1 MMELKHQATH
11 PREFTIGNWWEITKR
26 VVQKIQQGNMSLIAA
41 GVAFYFLL
49 AVFPLLAA
57 LISMYGFFVEPETLS
72 QHINILIGVIPEQSR
87 SILEE
92 QITGLVSTDDKALS
106 ISFFI
111 SLLLTIW
118 SGGKSSVALITA
130 CNISYQENERRSFF
144 KMVIARIVL
153 TLATVTFILLMLL
166 LVVVIP
172 LLLTY
177 VNESSRNI
185 LALLTWPLLLL
196 LFSLSLSCLYKY
208 APHRTTAKW
217 RWVIPG
223 ALLAT
228 FFWLGG
234 SFLFNLYIAHYAGY
248 NKTYGSMGG
257 VIILLM
263 WFYVTAYTVLLGA
276 EINAAAEL
284 QTVEDSTI
292 GDEKPQGDRGA
303 YVADN
308 GPEK

>member
-1 MMELKHQATH
+1 
-11 PREFTIGNWWEITKR
+11 
-26 VVQKIQQGNMSLIAA
+26 
-41 GVAFYFLL
+41 
-49 AVFPLLAA
+49 
-57 LISMYGFFVEPETLS
+57 
-72 QHINILIGVIPEQSR
+72 
-87 SILEE
+87 
-92 QITGLVSTDDKALS
+92 
-106 ISFFI
+106 
-111 SLLLTIW
+111 
-118 SGGKSSVALITA
+118 
-130 CNISYQENERRSFF
+130 
-144 KMVIARIVL
+144 
-153 TLATVTFILLMLL
+153 MLL

-177 VNESSRNI
+177 VNESSRDI

-292 GDEKPQGDRGA
+292 GDKKLQGDRGA